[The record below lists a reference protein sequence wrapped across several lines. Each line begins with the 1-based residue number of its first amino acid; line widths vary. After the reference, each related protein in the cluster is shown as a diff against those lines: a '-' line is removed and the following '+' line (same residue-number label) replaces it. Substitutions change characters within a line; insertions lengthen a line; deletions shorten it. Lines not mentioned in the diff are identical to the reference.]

1 MPRSLF
7 AILPMLVSC
16 VAMLSC
22 AAPGQH
28 VAEEPVIR
36 PSEVT
41 DFRLLYAQNC
51 SGCHGP
57 NGQGALSVAIGKP
70 VYLAIA
76 DDPTIRRVTEEGTA
90 GTAMPAFSQKAGGF
104 LTDAQIDIL
113 VRGIRAWSR
122 QGSLINSRPPAYAAS
137 LTGNAARGQDVFADY
152 CSSCHGAGGSGVRAI
167 ADSSYLALV
176 TDQHLRTV
184 IIAGMPNL
192 GMPDWRGY
200 AAPLSDPDVT
210 DVVAW
215 LAMHRSPLSASL
227 NH

>member
-1 MPRSLF
+1 
-7 AILPMLVSC
+7 MLS
-16 VAMLSC
+16 MLSC
-22 AAPGQH
+22 AAPVQH

-36 PSEVT
+36 PGEVT

-51 SGCHGP
+51 SGCHGA
-57 NGQGALSVAIGKP
+57 NGQGALTVAIGKP

-76 DDPTIRRVTEEGTA
+76 DDPTIRRVIEEGRA

-122 QGSLINSRPPAYAAS
+122 PGSLINSRPPAYAAS
-137 LTGNAARGQDVFADY
+137 LTGNAARGQDVFAEY
-152 CSSCHGAGGSGVRAI
+152 CSSCHGAGGSGARAI
-167 ADSSYLALV
+167 ADASYLALV

-192 GMPDWRGY
+192 GMPDWRGH
-200 AAPLSDPDVT
+200 ATPLTDAEVT

-215 LAMHRSPLSASL
+215 LAMHRTPLSASL